1 LGIEPNFEKYT
12 GDDLIE
18 IPGCGRGG
26 SAGGR
31 GGLGYGGGF
40 GQPAASA
47 AVKLTP
53 ATQPAQ
59 PVAAADAATRSTGGA
74 YRRRDPYY
82 LNLISFRNLASFCA
96 DYNLRLIN
104 PALQLFCFC
113 PIKDLNR
120 SFAPE

>member
-1 LGIEPNFEKYT
+1 VT
-12 GDDLIE
+12 H
-18 IPGCGRGG
+18 
-26 SAGGR
+26 
-31 GGLGYGGGF
+31 
-40 GQPAASA
+40 
-47 AVKLTP
+47 
-53 ATQPAQ
+53 
-59 PVAAADAATRSTGGA
+59 
-74 YRRRDPYY
+74 YY